1 MARNGLHVI
10 DVHHHSGTLEA
21 LGIRVGPDGT
31 GPEELAELEF
41 GARVATMDATGVD
54 QAVILPGHGY
64 LRPEGLADTRREND
78 RLAAYRDRLPD
89 RFPAALGV
97 VEPLYGK
104 AGLDELRRI
113 RDDLS
118 LAGVTFHTRF
128 QGVSTNSPLVV
139 DLVRRMAE
147 LGLVPFVHAVCEVA
161 DEAMWRVRELART
174 VPETTVVVLDAFSSF
189 EQSEQALR
197 VAADTP
203 NVVLDTSLSHSAHWL
218 ERLVAEVGPDRL
230 VFGTDVYS
238 HVRPHRDNLTLDAV
252 TSVEWSSDVMA
263 DVLAGNIRR
272 ILRLPGGN

>member
-1 MARNGLHVI
+1 MARDGYHVI

-21 LGIRVGPDGT
+21 LGIRI
-31 GPEELAELEF
+31 GPEGVSDDELWELEF
-41 GARVATMDATGVD
+41 ETRVATLDATGVD

-64 LRPEGLADTRREND
+64 LRPAGLADTQREND
-78 RLAAYRDRLPD
+78 RMAAYRDRRPD

-104 AGLDELRRI
+104 AGLDELARLRHE
-113 RDDLS
+113 LG

-147 LGLVPFVHAVCEVA
+147 LALVPFVHGVAEVA
-161 DEAMWRVRELART
+161 DEALWRVRDLARA
-174 VPETTVVVLDAFSSF
+174 VPDTTMVVLDAFSSH

-197 VAADTP
+197 LADDAP
-203 NVVLDTSLSHSAHWL
+203 NVVLDTSLSHGVHHL
-218 ERLVAEVGPDRL
+218 GRLVAEFGPDRL

-238 HVRPHRDNLTLDAV
+238 HVRPQRDNPTLDAV
-252 TSVEWSSDVMA
+252 LGAGWPPEVTA
-263 DVLAGNIRR
+263 AVLSGTARR
-272 ILRLPGGN
+272 VLGLGG